1 MDMILSLVLLVEN
14 FVKNLLNLI
23 MQKEFE
29 MSILK
34 ELNFFLEL

>member
-1 MDMILSLVLLVEN
+1 MILSLVLLVEN